1 LDEFA
6 LYRQLETASKTSEAS
21 VKRPDRLIKDMDLI
35 LRLATKSDG
44 NIVKTSILRLLFE
57 KLYSLKSETAKWRV
71 QQAISNLVGDG
82 LLEKVE
88 RGSYRKANGVEVST

>member
-1 LDEFA
+1 MVVSCATREASLEARLCADALPSEGEENSMVDQLDEFA

-57 KLYSLKSETAKWRV
+57 KLYSLKSET
-71 QQAISNLVGDG
+71 
-82 LLEKVE
+82 
-88 RGSYRKANGVEVST
+88 